1 MIVITDEV
9 EETVDHHAVEF
20 FFEFNSI
27 FTGILPDGIDTDEEI
42 PGQGLALAV
51 IECYYVREVV
61 VLEVSHIDIED
72 IIVRAENDGNVSEF
86 LHFTSGDH
94 LEPAVVEL
102 LVFEFK
108 LDILA
113 EIPYH
118 SREICHK
125 STTNNPKNLKSKL
138 LFIPLKAYV
147 NICKQADTKRI
158 VNKSQNM
165 EVKKTEK
172 ANLENRR
179 LLFTEIGLVLALLL
193 VWGAFSYG
201 TKEKKLADLGSE
213 ADVVEVEDMV
223 PITQETPPPPPEAPQ
238 VPVLSDQIDIVED
251 DIKVEDNFMSLEDDA
266 NLGVEIMDYV
276 EEVKEEVV
284 EEEAIPFQLVEE
296 KPSFNGGDANE
307 FSKWVNSKLVYPEIA
322 KENGVQGR
330 VTLQFTVEKDGS
342 VTNVKVLR
350 GVDSSLDKEAVRV
363 VQSSPKWKPGK
374 QRDRAVKVTYTFPV
388 IFQLR

>member
-1 MIVITDEV
+1 
-9 EETVDHHAVEF
+9 
-20 FFEFNSI
+20 
-27 FTGILPDGIDTDEEI
+27 
-42 PGQGLALAV
+42 
-51 IECYYVREVV
+51 
-61 VLEVSHIDIED
+61 
-72 IIVRAENDGNVSEF
+72 
-86 LHFTSGDH
+86 
-94 LEPAVVEL
+94 
-102 LVFEFK
+102 
-108 LDILA
+108 
-113 EIPYH
+113 
-118 SREICHK
+118 
-125 STTNNPKNLKSKL
+125 
-138 LFIPLKAYV
+138 
-147 NICKQADTKRI
+147 
-158 VNKSQNM
+158 M

-179 LLFTEIGLVLALLL
+179 LLFTEIGFVLALLL

-201 TKEKKLADLGSE
+201 PREKKLADLGSDTE
-213 ADVVEVEDMV
+213 VVEVEDMV

>member
-1 MIVITDEV
+1 M
-9 EETVDHHAVEF
+9 
-20 FFEFNSI
+20 
-27 FTGILPDGIDTDEEI
+27 
-42 PGQGLALAV
+42 
-51 IECYYVREVV
+51 R
-61 VLEVSHIDIED
+61 
-72 IIVRAENDGNVSEF
+72 
-86 LHFTSGDH
+86 
-94 LEPAVVEL
+94 
-102 LVFEFK
+102 
-108 LDILA
+108 
-113 EIPYH
+113 
-118 SREICHK
+118 
-125 STTNNPKNLKSKL
+125 
-138 LFIPLKAYV
+138 AYV
-147 NICKQADTKRI
+147 DFCTQADTKRI
-158 VNKSQNM
+158 VNKSLNM

-213 ADVVEVEDMV
+213 DAAVEVEDMV